1 MGSINENNKFVKSIQ
16 RVSWFQKS
24 YLAGI
29 MLLLVNAVLFFGSLG
44 ILNALMIYFGL
55 YVHFFVML
63 VAVVLS
69 IGSWI
74 IVNKAWN
81 GSNRGRIVIAG
92 IGSSFYFVLTIL
104 FVYRYMSIEP
114 YYPGEDTFMR
124 ALGLTLAGITTV
136 IAWITCFVI
145 TGFSSMH
152 KSNEKYNSTAEVKNS
167 Q

>member
-1 MGSINENNKFVKSIQ
+1 MGSVNENNKLVKSLR

-29 MLLLVNAVLFFGSLG
+29 VLLLVNAVLFFGSLG
-44 ILNALMIYFGL
+44 ILNALMLYFGL
-55 YVHFFVML
+55 YVHFIVML
-63 VAVVLS
+63 VAAVLS
-69 IGSWI
+69 IASWM
-74 IVNKAWN
+74 IVNRPWN

-92 IGSSFYFVLTIL
+92 IGSSFYFVLTVL

-114 YYPGEDTFMR
+114 YYPGEDIFMR
-124 ALGLTLAGITTV
+124 ALGLMLAGFATA

-145 TGFSSMH
+145 TGFSS
-152 KSNEKYNSTAEVKNS
+152 KYRSNEKYNSTAEVKNS